1 MPSFCVHCGAP
12 LKQGV
17 RFCTA
22 CGKPVPAA
30 RPDSAAPQPEVPSVC
45 PQCGRPLKAG
55 ARFCTGCGYR
65 LPAQPAPQPPQ
76 PQTRQQPAQP
86 QPAQPQPVQPRP
98 VQPQP
103 AQQQPAPRQNAV
115 YAGTA
120 AFGQHPSGRP
130 PVGAQHSVVCP
141 RCGRLI
147 PPGKTICDT
156 CGARILQNEPPVPD
170 EPDDEE
176 DETLIR
182 AQRRRTGMWITI
194 SAVAAVIVAA
204 AVLLLIFWDDLFGKK
219 SSTDDT
225 VIFGEATMTATAS
238 ASTTEPVESTG
249 TPTEAPSTE
258 TAEATQPATEPS
270 TEPAAESTQRRL
282 SSDEAITIV
291 RSFYGGDCRI
301 LSETADTFTV
311 GVYKEG
317 TDILCGII
325 GVDRKTGER
334 SVIAEVDF
342 SAAETEPE
350 TEPSDTAWTGPEE
363 GPGFEG
369 NTDPDRGPVEA
380 CNVEDVNQDAVIY
393 ELEEAIPGASYTF
406 TVLDLYNGA
415 YCGTDTQ
422 GDPMSSSVLIGIPV
436 LYAVNQEILD
446 GNLTMESELSV
457 VSGKSSRGSLIGVKT
472 MTVADLLDAM
482 LRKSSGDAICTLI
495 HAIGKDRINGICAD
509 HGYWSVDVNNYIGE
523 TVDYDPDSDNFVSTC
538 DLCRMM
544 FELYCGEETAD
555 INRQYLLDHF
565 GITEGSYLNDGL
577 GKYVDGVV
585 GAFNGVKSDKFNEI
599 ILVERGG
606 RAYVM
611 ALMANG
617 ASVSDILNGMS
628 GVGEYVDRVIG
639 N

>member
-22 CGKPVPAA
+22 CGKPVPTAQPA
-30 RPDSAAPQPEVPSVC
+30 PAAPQPEAPSVC
-45 PQCGRPLKAG
+45 PQCGKPLKAG

-65 LPAQPAPQPPQ
+65 LPAQPAPQP
-76 PQTRQQPAQP
+76 A
-86 QPAQPQPVQPRP
+86 QPRP

-103 AQQQPAPRQNAV
+103 AQQQSAPRQNAV

-219 SSTDDT
+219 SKTEDT
-225 VIFGEATMTATAS
+225 VNLGEETMTAS
-238 ASTTEPVESTG
+238 ARPSTTGRPETTQAQTEEPTVYTEPTTVPYTEST
-249 TPTEAPSTE
+249 A
-258 TAEATQPATEPS
+258 EPS
-270 TEPAAESTQRRL
+270 TEPTQRRL

-301 LSETADTFTV
+301 LSETADAFTV

-325 GVDRKTGER
+325 GVDRMTGER

-342 SAAETEPE
+342 SAAETEPD

-363 GPGFEG
+363 ALGYEG

-380 CNVEDVNQDAVIY
+380 SNVEDVNQDAVINRM
-393 ELEEAIPGASYTF
+393 EDAIPGANYAF
-406 TVLDLYNGA
+406 TVLDLYSGA
-415 YCGTDTQ
+415 YRGTDWQ
-422 GDPMSSSVLIGIPV
+422 DEPMSSSVLIGIPV
-436 LYAVNQEILD
+436 LYAVNQEILE
-446 GNLTMESELSV
+446 GNLSMESELSV
-457 VSGKSSRGSLIGVKT
+457 VSGKSSRGSLRGEKT
-472 MTVADLLDAM
+472 MRVGDLLDAM

-495 HAIGKDRINGICAD
+495 HAIGKDRINEICHD
-509 HGYWSVDVNNYIGE
+509 RGYESVTVNNYIGE
-523 TVDYDPDSDNFVSTC
+523 TVDYDPDSDNFVSTG

-544 FELYCGEETAD
+544 FELYCGKAD
-555 INRQYLLDHF
+555 DAINRQYLLDHF

-577 GKYVDGVV
+577 GKHLDGVV

-617 ASVSDILNGMS
+617 ASVNGILEGMS

>member
-12 LKQGV
+12 LKPGV

-30 RPDSAAPQPEVPSVC
+30 RPDAAPAAPQQAAPSVC
-45 PQCGRPLKAG
+45 PQCGRPLKSG
-55 ARFCTGCGYR
+55 ARFCTVCGYR
-65 LPAQPAPQPPQ
+65 LAAQPN
-76 PQTRQQPAQP
+76 
-86 QPAQPQPVQPRP
+86 
-98 VQPQP
+98 PQP
-103 AQQQPAPRQNAV
+103 AQQQPAQPQAGRGQGAV
-115 YAGTA
+115 YAA
-120 AFGQHPSGRP
+120 AAASGQYQPGQP
-130 PVGAQHSVVCP
+130 TVGPQHSVVCP

-147 PPGKTICDT
+147 PPGQTFCVG
-156 CGARILQNEPPVPD
+156 CGASLRQGEPPAPNRI
-170 EPDDEE
+170 DDDE

-182 AQRRRTGMWITI
+182 AERRRTGMWITI
-194 SAVAAVIVAA
+194 SAVAAVVIA
-204 AVLLLIFWDDLFGKK
+204 AVVLLFVFWDDLFGKK
-219 SSTDDT
+219 NTTEDT
-225 VIFGEATMTATAS
+225 ANFGEETMTAS
-238 ASTTEPVESTG
+238 AVPTSTDPRVSSTV
-249 TPTEAPSTE
+249 PTEAPSTE
-258 TAEATQPATEPS
+258 TAEVTEPATEPS
-270 TEPAAESTQRRL
+270 TEPTERRL
-282 SSDEAITIV
+282 SSDEAIAIV
-291 RSFYGGDCRI
+291 RAFYGGDCRI
-301 LSETADTFTV
+301 LSETSDAFTV

-325 GVDRKTGER
+325 GVDRLTGER

-342 SAAETEPE
+342 SAAETEPSD
-350 TEPSDTAWTGPEE
+350 TEPPDTEWIGPSE
-363 GPGFEG
+363 GIGFEG

-380 CNVEDVNQDAVIY
+380 CNVEDVTEDAVIS
-393 ELEEAIPGASYTF
+393 LMEESVPGANYAF
-406 TVLDLYNGA
+406 TVLDLYSGA
-415 YCGTDTQ
+415 YSGTDWQ
-422 GDPMSSSVLIGIPV
+422 GEQMSSSVLIGIPV

-446 GNLTMESELSV
+446 GNLSMDTELSV

-482 LRKSSGDAICTLI
+482 LRRSSGDAICTLI
-495 HAIGKDRINGICAD
+495 HAIGKDRINEICYD
-509 HGYWSVDVNNYIGE
+509 RGYWCVTVNNYIGE